1 MKVIDLIQYISGR
14 VPFQYYP
21 NKFPAKSADDCAT
34 VKMTGGG
41 AADKYTI
48 GVRSPSFQIL
58 VRSKHPSTGEAKAA
72 ELFNLLHGSTFF
84 NVGETFVASCTS
96 NQSEPT
102 YIGDDE
108 NGRTL
113 YSLNF
118 SCVTKG

>member
-1 MKVIDLIQYISGR
+1 MQVIDLIQYLSGR
-14 VPFQYYP
+14 VPLQYYP
-21 NKFPAKSADDCAT
+21 NKFPAKSADDCVV
-34 VKMTGGG
+34 VKLTGGG

-48 GVRSPSFQIL
+48 GVKSPSFQIL
-58 VRSKHPSTGEAKAA
+58 VRAKHPNTA
-72 ELFNLLHGSTFF
+72 EENAQKLFGLLHGTTFF
-84 NVGETFVASCTS
+84 NVGETFIASCMS

-108 NGRTL
+108 NGRPI